1 MTSSRQYGRDEQP
14 GRRGYRA
21 NMENLMPRQ
30 VGMADGLA
38 ESDSCKGYQPSAT
51 GSSVA
56 ADQFEHGS
64 TVSLELALADAADV
78 FEVL

>member
-1 MTSSRQYGRDEQP
+1 MVAMSSRAG
-14 GRRGYRA
+14 RGYRA

-30 VGMADGLA
+30 VGMTDRLA